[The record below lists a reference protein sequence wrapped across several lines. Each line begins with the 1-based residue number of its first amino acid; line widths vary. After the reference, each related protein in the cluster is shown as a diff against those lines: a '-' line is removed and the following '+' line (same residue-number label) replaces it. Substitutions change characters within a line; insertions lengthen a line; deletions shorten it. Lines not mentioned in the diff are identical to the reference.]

1 MPDIA
6 SVVAQARAGIV
17 RVTADELAARLAAGA
32 WVIDIRPVDRR
43 EAAGRIPGAVV
54 VDRLVLEWR
63 LDPTSAHRMRPGPAL
78 TDEVYVVCK
87 PLVEAANKAERER
100 REKLLGIK

>member
-1 MPDIA
+1 MPDIE

-43 EAAGRIPGAVV
+43 QAAGHIPGAVV

-63 LDPTSAHRMRPGPAL
+63 LDPTSAHRMRPGLDVIPTSAGVSRL
-78 TDEVYVVCK
+78 LVVASGD
-87 PLVEAANKAERER
+87 PGASP
-100 REKLLGIK
+100 G